1 MEQRTIEKWKEGAR
15 SSTFARILLARLT
28 VMSRYLR
35 RFQTSRK
42 IPRVRALP
50 LMNVVVIIVWPL
62 VAARFPHC
70 SAKNR
75 ATHFHVLSSFCLC
88 VYLKCIF
95 EEETKLS
102 RIELT
107 LLKKDFLF
115 FFSFSLSFSLFFKL
129 SLAYWDLYC
138 FDWSINCSCRSVK
151 CQQRRLFTDTSLIQH
166 IKRAKKHFLA

>member
-75 ATHFHVLSSFCLC
+75 ATHFHALSSFCLC

-115 FFSFSLSFSLFFKL
+115 FLSLSLFFL
-129 SLAYWDLYC
+129 NYLWRIEIYVV
-138 FDWSINCSCRSVK
+138 SI
-151 CQQRRLFTDTSLIQH
+151 DPLIVLV
-166 IKRAKKHFLA
+166 AP

>member
-50 LMNVVVIIVWPL
+50 LMNVVVIIVCASGRKVSSLFGEKSRHALPRTLFLLFMRLFKMHFWRRDEI
-62 VAARFPHC
+62 VEDWIDAIKKRF
-70 SAKNR
+70 S
-75 ATHFHVLSSFCLC
+75 
-88 VYLKCIF
+88 I
-95 EEETKLS
+95 
-102 RIELT
+102 
-107 LLKKDFLF
+107 
-115 FFSFSLSFSLFFKL
+115 FSFSLSLFFKL
-129 SLAYWDLYC
+129 SLAYWDLCC

-166 IKRAKKHFLA
+166 IKRAKKRFLA